1 MEYLILCDILR
12 FGIIYDN
19 IRYYMSK
26 KSTKTKLTE
35 ELKTQLRTEFVQGV
49 ELKSGKRK
57 HFSIEDLIKKYKVAP
72 GTLYRASQ
80 SEGWKALREQY
91 NLELQEKINE
101 ERQKKI
107 AKESVKFDDR
117 LLEKA
122 NDVINQVSYYLNI
135 NEDAMN
141 NGAKPFAPNQ
151 FLALTNSLLLAQKLG
166 KISMGEVT
174 ENINVNQTIKEA
186 DAFKSVMELL
196 DSVKEQRLT
205 SDSDSLH

>member
-72 GTLYRASQ
+72 ATLYRASQ

-91 NLELQEKINE
+91 NLEFDLLSDS
-101 ERQKKI
+101 KK
-107 AKESVKFDDR
+107 
-117 LLEKA
+117 
-122 NDVINQVSYYLNI
+122 
-135 NEDAMN
+135 
-141 NGAKPFAPNQ
+141 
-151 FLALTNSLLLAQKLG
+151 T
-166 KISMGEVT
+166 MGELYD
-174 ENINVNQTIKEA
+174 VNS
-186 DAFKSVMELL
+186 FYFFP
-196 DSVKEQRLT
+196 QRKTVLI
-205 SDSDSLH
+205 D

>member
-1 MEYLILCDILR
+1 MT
-12 FGIIYDN
+12 
-19 IRYYMSK
+19 K

-35 ELKTQLRTEFVQGV
+35 ELKTLIRTEFVQGV
-49 ELKSGKRK
+49 ELKSGKVK
-57 HFSIEDLIKKYKVAP
+57 HFSIENLIKKYNVAP
-72 GTLYRASQ
+72 ATLYRASQ

-91 NLELQEKINE
+91 NVELQEKLNE

-107 AKESVKFDDR
+107 AKDSVQFDDR
-117 LLEKA
+117 LLKKA
-122 NDVINQVSYYLNI
+122 NDIINQITYYLNI

-151 FLALTNSLLLAQKLG
+151 FLALTNALLLAQKLG

-174 ENINVNQTIKEA
+174 ENINVHSTIKEA

-196 DSVKEQRLT
+196 DAVKTERLN